1 VTTDLHLCRLSR
13 ILAGF
18 GHPFACRARQGRLRR
33 RRAELWLTIP
43 AYSAD
48 PYRYREVI
56 MAAAE
61 AAAAGDGPVTR
72 TELNEALVAA
82 YPEWF
87 REPGVKPGTL
97 QQRRCRARKA
107 IWRLLAAVLG
117 PDDLRY

>member
-1 VTTDLHLCRLSR
+1 
-13 ILAGF
+13 
-18 GHPFACRARQGRLRR
+18 
-33 RRAELWLTIP
+33 
-43 AYSAD
+43 
-48 PYRYREVI
+48 

-87 REPGVKPGTL
+87 REPGVEPDLAAAG
-97 QQRRCRARKA
+97 RRARKA